1 MLLMSVW
8 VLVMDD
14 EQLRRHDLTDAQWA
28 VVEPLMPAQPRQGH
42 RWSDHRVIV
51 DGVFHRTRTGTPWR
65 DLPERFGPWQTVYN
79 RHRRWS
85 GDGTWEQILAALQTD
100 CDHDHAHDQAGDRGA
115 STTAWTVSV
124 DSTVVR
130 AHQHAAGARH
140 APPKDID
147 PDRLAPL
154 ALSAPTPATTRSS

>member
-1 MLLMSVW
+1 
-8 VLVMDD
+8 MDE
-14 EQLRRHDLTDAQWA
+14 EQLKRHDLTDSQWA
-28 VVEPLMPAQPRQGH
+28 LLEPLMPAQPRQGH
-42 RWSDHRVIV
+42 RWSEHRLII

-85 GDGTWEQILAALQTD
+85 GDGTWEQVLAALQSD
-100 CDHDHAHDQAGDRGA
+100 CDQDQTDPDEGEV
-115 STTAWTVSV
+115 SEVWTVSV

-140 APPKDID
+140 APPKDVD
-147 PDRLAPL
+147 ADRLAPIP
-154 ALSAPTPATTRSS
+154 LSEPSRTSGTSGTGGEIE

>member
-1 MLLMSVW
+1 
-8 VLVMDD
+8 MDD

-28 VVEPLMPAQPRQGH
+28 LLEPLMPAQPRQGH

-100 CDHDHAHDQAGDRGA
+100 SDHDQAHDEA
-115 STTAWTVSV
+115 VSPTAWTVSV
-124 DSTVVR
+124 DSRVVR

-147 PDRLAPL
+147 ADRLAPL
-154 ALSAPTPATTRSS
+154 ALSAPTPATTRSSGTGGEIE

>member
-1 MLLMSVW
+1 M
-8 VLVMDD
+8 
-14 EQLRRHDLTDAQWA
+14 
-28 VVEPLMPAQPRQGH
+28 
-42 RWSDHRVIV
+42 
-51 DGVFHRTRTGTPWR
+51 PWR

-100 CDHDHAHDQAGDRGA
+100 SDRDA
-115 STTAWTVSV
+115 AEAWTVSV

-140 APPKDID
+140 APPKDVD
-147 PDRLAPL
+147 TDRMAPIG
-154 ALSAPTPATTRSS
+154 LSEPVRTSGTGGEIE